1 MPCSQMSAWM
11 SSASSCQRSPRS
23 WSSRRRARRAPRSQ
37 ATQHMTFEEV
47 KCCGSPRTS
56 QIPRSGSRQAAIAWS
71 TCLHEDLPRRLGQPV
86 ARLRVQVDRVQQ
98 RAPHV
103 VLLLG
108 VGAVADAHRLGVLVA
123 VEVQQHLLGQRL
135 LAADAVHDLQL
146 VVGLRGDVADEVEE
160 VVGLLVEAQRVEA
173 PEHEGRVADPGV
185 AVVPVALAA
194 GRLGQRRGR
203 RRDHRAGRR
212 VGQPLERQRAALQ
225 VGAPRMV
232 GELAV
237 AEPLVPVVGGEDEAV
252 VGVVVGLRAA
262 VVAPRQRDERGVAV
276 AQGRAR
282 AGAPALEADAQ
293 VGAQRQLRGPRPRR
307 VPTALP

>member
-1 MPCSQMSAWM
+1 M
-11 SSASSCQRSPRS
+11 
-23 WSSRRRARRAPRSQ
+23 
-37 ATQHMTFEEV
+37 
-47 KCCGSPRTS
+47 
-56 QIPRSGSRQAAIAWS
+56 
-71 TCLHEDLPRRLGQPV
+71 
-86 ARLRVQVDRVQQ
+86 
-98 RAPHV
+98 
-103 VLLLG
+103 LLLG

-146 VVGLRGDVADEVEE
+146 VVGLRGDVADEIEE

-185 AVVPVALAA
+185 AVVPVSLAA

-212 VGQPLERQRAALQ
+212 VGQPLEGQRAALQ
-225 VGAPRMV
+225 VGAPRVV

-252 VGVVVGLRAA
+252 VGVVVGLGPA
-262 VVAPRQRDERGVAV
+262 VIAPRQRDERGVAV

-282 AGAPALEADAQ
+282 AGAAALEADAQ
-293 VGAQRQLRGPRPRR
+293 VGGERQRERLALGRADRLAVAGAAVLPGDALAPVVHARLALHVHLDAPVHAAHRAQQDVVGVVVGRRAPVRVRALVVVVPGPDRAARRGR
-307 VPTALP
+307 